1 MPRHT
6 YPRPEYQHALTA
18 SRILARHASVT
29 GIPITLPVPIELII
43 EQTHRL
49 EILWDEIEDPP
60 GTIILGKL
68 KPICRRIVLNIRH
81 ESLFEEWIGP
91 EHFTLAH
98 ELAHWIYDA
107 DNPEQ
112 FAFNL
117 DEQPADLYCYGPA
130 DSPGS
135 RALETIQIRE
145 VNANKLAAHLLLPE
159 DLVRK
164 VSIREILT
172 DFPGT
177 ARTWQVSRKTLRIRL
192 HELGLISE
200 RDIAQF
206 NLM

>member
-1 MPRHT
+1 MPSHT

-18 SRILARHASVT
+18 SRVLTRHASIT
-29 GIPITLPVPIELII
+29 GVPVTLPVPIELII
-43 EQTHRL
+43 EQSYGL
-49 EILWDEIEDPP
+49 EILWDEIEESP

-112 FAFNL
+112 FAFNF
-117 DEQPADLYCYGPA
+117 DEQSTDLCCYGLA
-130 DSPGS
+130 ESPGL

-145 VNANKLAAHLLLPE
+145 INANKLAAHLLLPE
-159 DLVRK
+159 DLVRN

-172 DFPGT
+172 DFPDT

>member
-1 MPRHT
+1 MPSRT
-6 YPRPEYQHALTA
+6 YPRPEYQHALNA
-18 SRILARHASVT
+18 SKVLTRHASIT
-29 GIPITLPVPIELII
+29 GVPVTLPVPIELII
-43 EQTHRL
+43 EQSYGL
-49 EILWDEIEDPP
+49 EILWDEIEEPP
-60 GTIILGKL
+60 DTIILGKL

-107 DNPEQ
+107 DNPDQ
-112 FAFNL
+112 LAFNL
-117 DEQPADLYCYGPA
+117 DEQPADLYCYGLTE
-130 DSPGS
+130 SPGL

-159 DLVRK
+159 DLVLSVNTK
-164 VSIREILT
+164 GILA
-172 DFPGT
+172 DFSGT

-192 HELGLISE
+192 HELELISE